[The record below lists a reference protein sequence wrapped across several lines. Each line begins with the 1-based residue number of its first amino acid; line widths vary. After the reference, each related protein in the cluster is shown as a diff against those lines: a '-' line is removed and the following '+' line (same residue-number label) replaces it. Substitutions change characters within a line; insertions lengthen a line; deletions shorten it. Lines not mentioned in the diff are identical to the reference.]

1 MSIITAT
8 RAYKI
13 KRIRQFIARNENKLL
28 ELESKILQQ
37 QARIAMRRQR
47 LDFIRGKYLGDLENI
62 QDAELTEFYERITDS
77 LDDLEEVKVPGLPSP
92 PEKPSFREV
101 DDSVF
106 PA

>member
-1 MSIITAT
+1 MSIFTAT

-13 KRIRQFIARNENKLL
+13 KRIRQFIARNENMLL

-47 LDFIRGKYLGDLENI
+47 LDFIRAKYLGDLENI

-77 LDDLEEVKVPGLPSP
+77 LEDMEEVKVPGLPSP

>member
-1 MSIITAT
+1 MSLITAT

-13 KRIRQFIARNENKLL
+13 KRIRQFIARSENKLL

-47 LDFIRGKYLGDLENI
+47 LDFIRAKYLGDLENI
-62 QDAELTEFYERITDS
+62 QDAELTEFYDRITDS
-77 LDDLEEVKVPGLPSP
+77 LDDLEEAEVPGLPSP
-92 PEKPSFREV
+92 PEKPSFKEV